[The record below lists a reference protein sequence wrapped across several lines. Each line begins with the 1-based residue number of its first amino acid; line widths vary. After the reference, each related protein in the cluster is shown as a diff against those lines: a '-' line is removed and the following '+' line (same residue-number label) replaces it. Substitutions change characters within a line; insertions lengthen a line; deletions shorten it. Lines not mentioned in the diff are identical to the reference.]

1 MGKTVLLMRENEE
14 RMKFLGYNTNI
25 SRLIL
30 FTFTGAVAGLAGAFY
45 TLHFQFVSISAIS
58 VDMTTAVLLM
68 AFVGGTKT
76 FWGPIL
82 GAFVYIILQ
91 NYLSDI
97 TDRWP
102 LFMGFIFVFMVLFI
116 PGGLSE
122 VILNLSSGS
131 FGKDGNGGNP
141 PRRGSD
147 IMSDYLHI
155 QDIHKDFSGL
165 KVLTGV
171 DFKVT
176 EKERHA
182 VIGPNGAG
190 KTTLFNIISGKFKP
204 SSGAILFKGQ
214 DISGKPA
221 HVLNRLGLSRSFQIT
236 NVFQE
241 LGVFDNILS
250 GVRSRHGLRYHFFK
264 RPDHDREH
272 RGKTEAIIEEVGLTD
287 VKDKPASF
295 LSYGQQRALE
305 IGITLSTEPE
315 LILLDEPTAGMTREE
330 TEHAIRMIDQVT
342 AGRTLIIIEHDMEV
356 VFSLADTISV
366 LHYGTILVSDTP
378 EKIRN
383 DQRVKDAYLGEG

>member
-1 MGKTVLLMRENEE
+1 
-14 RMKFLGYNTNI
+14 
-25 SRLIL
+25 
-30 FTFTGAVAGLAGAFY
+30 
-45 TLHFQFVSISAIS
+45 
-58 VDMTTAVLLM
+58 
-68 AFVGGTKT
+68 
-76 FWGPIL
+76 
-82 GAFVYIILQ
+82 
-91 NYLSDI
+91 
-97 TDRWP
+97 
-102 LFMGFIFVFMVLFI
+102 
-116 PGGLSE
+116 
-122 VILNLSSGS
+122 
-131 FGKDGNGGNP
+131 
-141 PRRGSD
+141 
-147 IMSDYLHI
+147 MSDYLHI
-155 QDIHKDFSGL
+155 QNIHKDFSGL

-171 DFKVT
+171 DFNVQ

-204 SSGAILFKGQ
+204 SSGAIIFKGQ
-214 DISGKPA
+214 DISGKPP

-241 LGVFDNILS
+241 LSVFENILS
-250 GVRSRHGLRYHFFK
+250 GARSRHGLRYHFFK
-264 RPDHDREH
+264 KPRQDRNICE
-272 RGKTEAIIEEVGLTD
+272 RVESIIEKVGLTD
-287 VKDKPASF
+287 VQDQPASS

-330 TEHAIRMIDQVT
+330 TNQAIRMIDQVT
-342 AGRTLIIIEHDMEV
+342 AGRTLIVIEHDMEV